1 MVEEYVVFRQPSDYV
16 TNTKVHC
23 DLVFENDYEQ
33 EVVHE
38 SR

>member
-1 MVEEYVVFRQPSDYV
+1 MKSNGWDKLMS
-16 TNTKVHC
+16 TKVHC

-38 SR
+38 SRW